1 MFRPVAKWSPL
12 AITVFAM
19 CTSFATYF
27 CMYAFRRPFTVAA
40 YETATAVGMV
50 VDFKIA
56 IIIAQVLGYATSKFI
71 GIKFISELR
80 PGVRF
85 RMLLRLVGI
94 AWLALLG
101 FALSKDSGWSLL
113 FLFLNGLP
121 LGMVWGV
128 VFSYLEGRQT
138 TELLGA
144 ALCASFIVAS
154 GVVKSVGAWLIQYQS
169 VSEYWMPFAT
179 GAIFLPGLV
188 LGGWLMEKIPQPSNQ
203 DVALRTERA
212 PMTKV
217 ERKAFSRKHGLGI
230 LALIVCY
237 VSITIYRDFR
247 DNFAL
252 ELWTGLGYG
261 DAPAIFTLA
270 ELPIAVL
277 TLVMLALTMFIRNN
291 RTAFLL
297 YLWLILGGGLVVGG
311 STIAFQA
318 GVLPGAWWM
327 ILIGAGLYIIYIPY
341 NAILFERLIAALG
354 SVANVGFLIY
364 LADAWGYAG
373 SVLTLLYRNFG
384 QGELSW
390 LIFFTKMSY
399 LVALVSCA
407 TTIIAIV
414 YFYHKIKQAPVLG
427 AV

>member
-1 MFRPVAKWSPL
+1 MLRPVAKWSPM

-27 CMYAFRRPFTVAA
+27 CMYAFRKPFTVAA
-40 YETATAVGMV
+40 YESATAIGAVI
-50 VDFKIA
+50 DFKIA

-71 GIKFISELR
+71 GIKVIAELR
-80 PGVRF
+80 PGLRF
-85 RMLLRLVGI
+85 RMLVSLVGL
-94 AWLALLG
+94 ACLALLG

-144 ALCASFIVAS
+144 ALCTSFIVAS
-154 GVVKSVGAWLIQYQS
+154 GVVKSVGAWLIQFQG
-169 VSEYWMPFAT
+169 VSEYWMPFVT
-179 GAIFLPGLV
+179 GAIFLPGLM
-188 LGGWLMEKIPQPSNQ
+188 LGGWLMEKIPQPNEE
-203 DVALRTERA
+203 DVAQRTERA
-212 PMTKV
+212 PMTKQ
-217 ERKAFSRKHGLGI
+217 ERKAFFRKHALGI

-252 ELWTGLGYG
+252 ELWTSLGYG
-261 DAPAIFTLA
+261 DAPSVFTLA

-277 TLVMLALTMFIRNN
+277 TLGMLALTMFIRNN
-291 RTAFLL
+291 RKAFLL
-297 YLWLILGGGLVVGG
+297 YLWLIIGGGLIVGG

-318 GVLPGAWWM
+318 GILPGAWWM
-327 ILIGAGLYIIYIPY
+327 ILIGGGLYIIYIPY

-354 SVANVGFLIY
+354 SVANVGFLMY

-390 LIFFTKMSY
+390 LSFFTKMSY
-399 LVALVSCA
+399 LVALVCCA
-407 TTIIAIV
+407 ATMIAMV
-414 YFYHKIKQAPVLG
+414 YFYQKIKRAPALKV
-427 AV
+427 A